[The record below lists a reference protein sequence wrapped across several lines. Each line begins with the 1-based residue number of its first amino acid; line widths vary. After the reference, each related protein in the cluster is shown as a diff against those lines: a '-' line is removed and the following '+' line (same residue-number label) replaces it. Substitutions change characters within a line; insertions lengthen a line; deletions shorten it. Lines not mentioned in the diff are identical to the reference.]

1 MYDIP
6 SKDQSSESKLNPS
19 RVSEA
24 RLSYL
29 NDQVPEASRA
39 QEIKRTK
46 TRKPNPDP
54 GNF

>member
-6 SKDQSSESKLNPS
+6 SKDQSSESKLTPS

-24 RLSYL
+24 PSTPMIK
-29 NDQVPEASRA
+29 VPEASRA